1 MGFQTQGG
9 EDLLQA
15 LTFAVIYGLAF
26 AAVWALYSLGSLPG
40 RIARS
45 RRHPNATAI
54 GVCGWVGLPLLAL
67 WPIALAWAYTPP
79 KQRRRRRPTEKERT
93 EEEWQR
99 RTVDAAATGLREAD
113 MDALAAGLRETSEK
127 IAALE
132 SRMRVHSSKQV
143 A

>member
-79 KQRRRRRPTEKERT
+79 RQRRRRRPTEKERT

-99 RTVDAAATGLREAD
+99 RRLDAAGTGLREAD
-113 MDALAAGLRETSEK
+113 MDALAAGLRETSEQ

-132 SRMRVHSSKQV
+132 NRMRVHSSKQV

>member
-1 MGFQTQGG
+1 MGLQTQSGA
-9 EDLLQA
+9 DFLYA

-45 RRHPNATAI
+45 RRRPNATAI
-54 GVCGWVGLPLLAL
+54 SVCGWLGLPLLVL
-67 WPIALAWAYTPP
+67 WPIALLWAYTPP
-79 KQRRRRRPTEKERT
+79 RQRRRRRPAEKERT

-99 RTVDAAATGLREAD
+99 RTLDAAGTGLREAD

>member
-9 EDLLQA
+9 EDFLHA

-26 AAVWALYSLGSLPG
+26 AAVWALYRLGSLPG

-54 GVCGWVGLPLLAL
+54 GVCGWLGLPLLAL

-79 KQRRRRRPTEKERT
+79 KQRRRRRPM

-99 RTVDAAATGLREAD
+99 RTLDAAGTGLREAD
-113 MDALAAGLRETSEK
+113 MDALAAGLRETSEQ

-132 SRMRVHSSKQV
+132 SRMRIHASKKV

>member
-9 EDLLQA
+9 EDFLHA
-15 LTFAVIYGLAF
+15 LTFAGIYGLAF

-113 MDALAAGLRETSEK
+113 MDALAAGLRETSEQ